1 MNELRNHV
9 LREVAK
15 LDLKGLQA
23 LEPVLEALVKA
34 RGVTVTARGNGAAR
48 SRKTSSNLDTNL
60 SQAVIEG
67 REDRL

>member
-1 MNELRNHV
+1 MSELRNHV

-34 RGVTVTARGNGAAR
+34 RAASLTTRGGGAAR
-48 SRKTSSNLDTNL
+48 SREVLSSLNTSL
-60 SQAVIEG
+60 SDAVMKD